1 MRYFLGMKVVWNVVV
16 KGWRRTTLQT
26 RMEGELDSYLL
37 NSSFISSTLDGWQ
50 QMATE
55 DWVGSNRGATY
66 VRPTLIRS
74 ARVTW
79 ETLASKDLEDNDKTG
94 FVLFWGPRILDCPWI
109 FPWRFQVFQD
119 LMFSRPDFCRSLRQA
134 SLSILSFA
142 LFLPPLLPIWRVW
155 QKASLYKEEKRGC
168 NTVHVPVIVGGYT
181 SKLWQQTLKRKN
193 VSYK

>member
-1 MRYFLGMKVVWNVVV
+1 
-16 KGWRRTTLQT
+16 
-26 RMEGELDSYLL
+26 MEAYDTSDYNERGVRFSYLL

-55 DWVGSNRGATY
+55 DWVGSNRGVTY

-79 ETLASKDLEDNDKTG
+79 ETSASKDLEDNDKTG
-94 FVLFWGPRILDCPWI
+94 VVLFWGPQILDFPWI
-109 FPWRFQVFQD
+109 FPWLFQVFQD
-119 LMFSRPDFCRSLRQA
+119 LMFSRPDFCRCLRQA
-134 SLSILSFA
+134 SPFYFA
-142 LFLPPLLPIWRVW
+142 FRVFFAPSPSRLTRLT
-155 QKASLYKEEKRGC
+155 KACLYKEEKRGRK
-168 NTVHVPVIVGGYT
+168 TVHVPVIVGGYT

>member
-1 MRYFLGMKVVWNVVV
+1 MEAYDTSDYNERKV
-16 KGWRRTTLQT
+16 RF
-26 RMEGELDSYLL
+26 SYLL
-37 NSSFISSTLDGWQ
+37 NSSFISSTFDGWQ

-94 FVLFWGPRILDCPWI
+94 FVLFWGPRILDFPWI
-109 FPWRFQVFQD
+109 FPWLFQVFQD

-134 SLSILSFA
+134 SPLYFIFRAFFAPLSFSSDA
-142 LFLPPLLPIWRVW
+142 SDKGLLV
-155 QKASLYKEEKRGC
+155 Y
-168 NTVHVPVIVGGYT
+168 GGETGMKDSTRTCY
-181 SKLWQQTLKRKN
+181 SWGLHL
-193 VSYK
+193 